1 MESVVGTVLQNLPA
15 LILLVLGFVLVL
27 VEMHIPGF
35 GVPGILGVLSLIA
48 GVMLFARSP
57 TEALVITIIIVAL
70 LCVALSFVIRSATKG
85 RLAHSKLV
93 LHEVSVPTVSE
104 NDLNFF
110 VGRTGEARTALRPS
124 GIAECG
130 STWFRTANGSRM
142 AGKSAWSAWK
152 ATESS
157 SQRCVRK
164 FARGYKLVNHHSLG
178 NGIEEENK

>member
-57 TEALVITIIIVAL
+57 TEALVITVIIVAL

-124 GIAECG
+124 GIAEFDG
-130 STWFRTANGSRM
+130 VRLNVVSDGEWIENGRKIRVERVEGNRIVVSTVREEVR
-142 AGKSAWSAWK
+142 AG
-152 ATESS
+152 
-157 SQRCVRK
+157 V
-164 FARGYKLVNHHSLG
+164 
-178 NGIEEENK
+178 

>member
-104 NDLNFF
+104 NDLTFF

-124 GIAECG
+124 GIAEFDG
-130 STWFRTANGSRM
+130 VRLNVVSDGEWIENGRKIRVERVEGNRIVVSTVREEVR
-142 AGKSAWSAWK
+142 AG
-152 ATESS
+152 
-157 SQRCVRK
+157 V
-164 FARGYKLVNHHSLG
+164 
-178 NGIEEENK
+178 

>member
-110 VGRTGEARTALRPS
+110 VGRTGEARTTLRPS
-124 GIAECG
+124 GIAEFDG
-130 STWFRTANGSRM
+130 VRLNVVSDGEWIENGRKIRVERVEGNRIVVSTVREEVR
-142 AGKSAWSAWK
+142 AG
-152 ATESS
+152 
-157 SQRCVRK
+157 V
-164 FARGYKLVNHHSLG
+164 
-178 NGIEEENK
+178 

>member
-124 GIAECG
+124 GIAEFDG
-130 STWFRTANGSRM
+130 VRLNVVSDGEWIENGRKIRVERVEGNRIVVSTVREEVR
-142 AGKSAWSAWK
+142 AG
-152 ATESS
+152 
-157 SQRCVRK
+157 V
-164 FARGYKLVNHHSLG
+164 
-178 NGIEEENK
+178 

>member
-35 GVPGILGVLSLIA
+35 GVPGILGVLSLVA

-57 TEALVITIIIVAL
+57 TEALVITVIIVAL

-124 GIAECG
+124 GIAEFDG
-130 STWFRTANGSRM
+130 VRLNVVSDGEWIENGRKIRVERVEGNRIVVSTVREEVR
-142 AGKSAWSAWK
+142 AG
-152 ATESS
+152 
-157 SQRCVRK
+157 V
-164 FARGYKLVNHHSLG
+164 
-178 NGIEEENK
+178 